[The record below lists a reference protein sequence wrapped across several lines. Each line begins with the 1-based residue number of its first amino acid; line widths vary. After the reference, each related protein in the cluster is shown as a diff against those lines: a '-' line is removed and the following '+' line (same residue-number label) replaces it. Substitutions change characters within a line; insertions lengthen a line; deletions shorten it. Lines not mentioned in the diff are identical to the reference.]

1 MPTSPHIAADDHA
14 DPEPIKRL
22 SLKLP
27 ESLHKRFKTAC
38 VATNRKMLEEVQ
50 KLVAYRTR
58 ELEDEAGLSLT
69 VWGRQAEQQGQQ
81 SPAVERKLRALDRA
95 LGCNHPTADI
105 DRMLADI
112 ERGRDLR

>member
-1 MPTSPHIAADDHA
+1 MPISSQLPDDDRP

-50 KLVAYRTR
+50 KLVEYRTH
-58 ELEDEAGLSLT
+58 ELEDEAGLNLT
-69 VWGRQAEQQGQQ
+69 AWGRQAAQ
-81 SPAVERKLRALDRA
+81 SGERSAAVERKLRALDRA

-105 DRMLADI
+105 ERMLADI

>member
-1 MPTSPHIAADDHA
+1 MPTSPLFPEKERP

-50 KLVAYRTR
+50 TLVEYRTR

-69 VWGRQAEQQGQQ
+69 TWGRGAGQLGER
-81 SPAVERKLRALDRA
+81 SAAVERKLRALDHA

-105 DRMLADI
+105 ERMLADI

>member
-1 MPTSPHIAADDHA
+1 MPTSRQSPDD
-14 DPEPIKRL
+14 DRPETIKRL

-50 KLVAYRTR
+50 HLVEHRTR
-58 ELEDEAGLSLT
+58 ELEDEAGLSMT
-69 VWGRQAEQQGQQ
+69 TWGRQAGQPGAR
-81 SPAVERKLRALDRA
+81 SAAAERKLRAIDRA

-105 DRMLADI
+105 EEMLADI